1 MGKQMFSKLGF
12 LVCAFTASVAAAQT
26 ISTGTITIPGT
37 DTFDLDS
44 GVLTTTTA
52 ADIKWNQQTST
63 TREMAPLGTAEIV
76 NLGVVNFSNVTLS
89 QLQSLTYGTAPI
101 NGSDVGNLLVPGD
114 VFAVE
119 TGLGN
124 FSKELV
130 TGPFDVTHDNG
141 LPIQWVTQVP
151 EPTTIALA
159 GFGGLCLL
167 LFRRQRK

>member
-1 MGKQMFSKLGF
+1 MFSKLGF

-37 DTFDLDS
+37 FEFDLDS